1 MLLYNY
7 ERLLNMKEQIW
18 SRVDKEIVKYIE
30 QVKDKK
36 DWTRSQTINKILQK
50 ALNLKIYLSE

>member
-36 DWTRSQTINKILQK
+36 DWTRSQTINIILQK

>member
-18 SRVDKEIVKYIE
+18 SRVDEEIIKYLE
-30 QVKDKK
+30 QVKNKK
-36 DWTRSQTINKILQK
+36 EWTRSQTINKILQK